1 MNKRKLKI
9 LITAVSA
16 CVIVAAISFGV
27 TVSYLTDR
35 EAAVN
40 AITVGKVDVSISEGE
55 YSDPSVPVPAGE
67 TLPKA
72 PKLTNTGRNDE
83 YVFLR
88 VAIPKKAVTLLYD
101 KTVIDSTDSNNQ
113 VTHNEGTKV
122 ALSSGQKVELF
133 RTIADGAKKTE
144 NETEVTVAS
153 SAPVTQS
160 TVNHEHGFS
169 PEIDVNYNNNASGKE
184 GWVYL
189 DTDSKTLPDT
199 NGSDYQCYYF
209 GYNKRLAPN
218 AETIN
223 LFDKIQLKSFIDE
236 EGMVS
241 GANNTR
247 VDGSYKV
254 KIDAYAVQADDLN
267 INGITNETTMLN
279 DDQVGYVFNIIKNK
293 QGGGLP

>member
-122 ALSSGQKVELF
+122 TLSSGQKVELF
-133 RTIADGAKKTE
+133 RTIADGKKE
-144 NETEVTVAS
+144 NNTDVAI
-153 SAPVTQS
+153 ATAVTQS
-160 TVNHEHGFS
+160 TAVSVTKS
-169 PEIDVNYNNNASGKE
+169 PEIDVNYNKYTTVSSNTTE
-184 GWVYL
+184 GWFYL
-189 DTDSKTLPDT
+189 DQKVGGEGDDF
-199 NGSDYQCYYF
+199 NYYYF

-241 GANNTR
+241 GANNTK

-267 INGITNETTMLN
+267 IDGITNETTMLN

>member
-133 RTIADGAKKTE
+133 RTIADGKKE
-144 NETEVTVAS
+144 NNTDVAI
-153 SAPVTQS
+153 ATAVTQS
-160 TVNHEHGFS
+160 TAVSVTKS
-169 PEIDVNYNNNASGKE
+169 PEIDVNYNKYTTVSSNTTE
-184 GWVYL
+184 GWFYL
-189 DTDSKTLPDT
+189 DQKVGGEGDDF
-199 NGSDYQCYYF
+199 NYYYF

-241 GANNTR
+241 GANNTK

-267 INGITNETTMLN
+267 IDGITNETTMLN